1 MSISMTD
8 AVLQVDVPSQ
18 GHKICRVCRRYQYPQ
33 VCIFKSH
40 TSSIRRKPKPVNNIL
55 HISTYTNYPS
65 FSSSNIKFQ
74 NYHEKC
80 HLKLKIKTS
89 SIQKY
94 DINVYFEIFEI
105 PSVQRIF

>member
-1 MSISMTD
+1 MLAKRSDDIEKRN
-8 AVLQVDVPSQ
+8 P
-18 GHKICRVCRRYQYPQ
+18 
-33 VCIFKSH
+33 
-40 TSSIRRKPKPVNNIL
+40 KPKPVNNIL

-94 DINVYFEIFEI
+94 DINVYFEF
-105 PSVQRIF
+105 RIFLCEHFMTFKSQFGVGKQDLT